1 MENFPISSKLE
12 NFFLF
17 TKRIVKLMLIII
29 DQYHSYP
36 ISVKLLKKLF
46 MIDFI
51 CILKI
56 TISFINTNLD
66 LEQIIQQ
73 ITP

>member
-1 MENFPISSKLE
+1 
-12 NFFLF
+12 
-17 TKRIVKLMLIII
+17 MLIII

-51 CILKI
+51 RILKI

-66 LEQIIQQ
+66 LEQITQQ
-73 ITP
+73 IKPSLT

>member
-1 MENFPISSKLE
+1 
-12 NFFLF
+12 
-17 TKRIVKLMLIII
+17 MLIII

-36 ISVKLLKKLF
+36 MSVKSLKKLF

-51 CILKI
+51 RILKI
-56 TISFINTNLD
+56 TISFINTKLD
-66 LEQIIQQ
+66 SGQIIQQ

>member
-1 MENFPISSKLE
+1 
-12 NFFLF
+12 
-17 TKRIVKLMLIII
+17 MLIII
-29 DQYHSYP
+29 DQYDSYTL
-36 ISVKLLKKLF
+36 SVKLLKKLF
-46 MIDFI
+46 MINFI
-51 CILKI
+51 YILKI

>member
-1 MENFPISSKLE
+1 
-12 NFFLF
+12 
-17 TKRIVKLMLIII
+17 MLIIKE
-29 DQYHSYP
+29 QYHSYTL
-36 ISVKLLKKLF
+36 SVTLLKKLF
-46 MIDFI
+46 MINFI

-56 TISFINTNLD
+56 TISFINTNVD